1 YLTYFKDNHFHVY
14 DTRSGT
20 HKNVTELIPHPVWN
34 LRDDRPGI
42 KGPFGFGGWLKG
54 DAAFLVYDEYDVW
67 RVSPDGGMPRKLTS
81 GRDGQSIYRMRRVD
95 FEDPFLGPAKP
106 IMLTITNDY
115 DRQTGY
121 AQLDLR
127 GKVTTLVFEPMSIGR
142 LSKAKNPDM

>member
-1 YLTYFKDNHFHVY
+1 DTRHATATAWHTDKYRPAFKEDFAEYYLVDVNTGAKTMLLENQVMSAGGSPSASPTGRYLTYFKDNHFHVY

-67 RVSPDGGMPRKLTS
+67 RVSPDGSMPRKLTS
-81 GRDGQSIYRMRRVD
+81 GRDG
-95 FEDPFLGPAKP
+95 
-106 IMLTITNDY
+106 
-115 DRQTGY
+115 
-121 AQLDLR
+121 
-127 GKVTTLVFEPMSIGR
+127 
-142 LSKAKNPDM
+142 